1 MEHSLKYELCKM
13 TISLKSGLCFIHG
26 VLLTLA
32 ASNLVFLDFL
42 GIFSGIVSTTAF
54 GLLFILFIFS
64 STSLRVRKV
73 DIGYQLLLVL
83 MLLFALRTTSTNVSD
98 QNVLYAFRDSIW
110 LLFCILILFLDV
122 NLRYFVGL
130 TKITTLLMVLSLG
143 VVVFLAWY
151 LGISLKEVN
160 VNVYKDLDQASMIN
174 KSSLADQFRFT
185 LPGLNANTTGTI
197 LLVNFLMV
205 FCLLRDEYNNL
216 SSSFYYLILLVL
228 GFFFLAT
235 FSKTVLVLLVVSGAL
250 LAYGR
255 LITATKLIF
264 YSVAGAVVVWIVEP
278 LVIYRLVSVYDII
291 AGTEIGDEF
300 VGRTSNRSESLL
312 TSWKLIA
319 NNPFGMSFDNYGEA
333 ARSGSGGGEHNNYI
347 YMTAVYGIPFGVLY
361 FIYFLLVVSNSFI
374 CFKRQKLFMDPY
386 STRLSLLSLI
396 IAVCILLAQF
406 VAPTPVYA
414 LILSSL
420 CLLINKTVAN
430 ERALLSNH
438 L

>member
-1 MEHSLKYELCKM
+1 MERSPKYELCKM

-64 STSLRVRKV
+64 SPSMRVRKV
-73 DIGYQLLLVL
+73 DIECQLLLAL
-83 MLLFALRTTSTNVSD
+83 MLLLALLSSFNNVSD
-98 QNVLYAFRDSIW
+98 YNFLYTFRDSIW
-110 LLFCILILFLDV
+110 LLFCISILFLEV
-122 NLRYFVGL
+122 NLRYFVEL

-143 VVVFLAWY
+143 AVVFLAWY

-160 VNVYKDLDQASMIN
+160 INVYKDLDQALMIN
-174 KSSLADQFRFT
+174 KSSLAEQFRFT

-197 LLVNFLMV
+197 LLVNSLMI
-205 FCLLRDEYNNL
+205 FCLLRDQYSKLSLIFYN
-216 SSSFYYLILLVL
+216 LILLVL

-255 LITATKLIF
+255 LIKPTKLIF
-264 YSVAGAVVVWIVEP
+264 YSVAGALVVWIVEP
-278 LVIYRLVSVYDII
+278 LVIYRLVSVYDLIV
-291 AGTEIGDEF
+291 GTEISDEF
-300 VGRTSNRSESLL
+300 IGRTSNRSESLS
-312 TSWKLIA
+312 TSWQLIS
-319 NNPFGMSFDNYGEA
+319 NNPFGMSFENYGEI
-333 ARSGSGGGEHNNYI
+333 ARSSVGGGEHNNYI
-347 YMTAVYGIPFGVLY
+347 YMTVIYGIPFGILY
-361 FIYFLLVVSNSFI
+361 FIYFLLVASKSFI
-374 CFKRQKLFMDPY
+374 GFKRQKIFMDPY